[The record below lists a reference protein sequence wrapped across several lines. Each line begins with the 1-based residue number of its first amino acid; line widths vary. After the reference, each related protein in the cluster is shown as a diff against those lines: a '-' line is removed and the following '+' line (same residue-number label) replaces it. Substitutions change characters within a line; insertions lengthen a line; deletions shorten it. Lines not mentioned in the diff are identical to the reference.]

1 MKVLSVTA
9 AITLAEGDP
18 IEAMSGTVS
27 AAWAPTKKVN
37 KAKGIEEMVQKV
49 ALTDGA
55 RTVIAM
61 IYDPD
66 GRGGPITAN
75 DKGKQLYLISELN
88 GRKVLAGVK
97 RGGTFEANGE
107 PTHYVFVTEPAKI
120 ELKES
125 EPARAQASPAQKPA
139 ESSDFGSADLG
150 GSAPAETP
158 APKAQQPPAQAKDSP
173 TDPIQNFP
181 TERAVSPVEIAK
193 AMLVAKQRMDSAIV
207 CAIELASKHHGE
219 AGKVVGESFSAA
231 DVTLLA
237 IVMYNR
243 Q

>member
-37 KAKGIEEMVQKV
+37 KAKGIDGMVQKV
-49 ALTDGA
+49 ALTDGT

-61 IYDPD
+61 LYDPD
-66 GRGGPITAN
+66 GRGWPITAN

-88 GRKVLAGVK
+88 GRKVLSGVK

-120 ELKES
+120 ELKEP
-125 EPARAQASPAQKPA
+125 EPAKAAASPAPKPA

-150 GSAPAETP
+150 GSAPVETP
-158 APKAQQPPAQAKDSP
+158 APKAAQPPVKDSP

-181 TERAVSPVEIAK
+181 TERSVSPVDIAK

-207 CAIELASKHHGE
+207 CAIELANKHHGE

-231 DVTLLA
+231 DVTALA
-237 IVMYNR
+237 IAMYNR